1 MLQPNSHTATKDSME
16 ETKFPNVVSYEWIN
30 GWMDQT
36 FIFISENNKNFK
48 IKKLTEK
55 KMDQIEVSTKIYLTS
70 CTNIVFATR
79 PKANHVLIYFL
90 NFAKHVL
97 TCKLNAQQIFAC
109 LQHFFSATIIR
120 LPRSIEDISQDVF
133 LRQKI
138 VTLKTS
144 WRNVCK
150 KSWSQTK
157 CLLVMSC
164 I

>member
-1 MLQPNSHTATKDSME
+1 MNGSNLNFYQRKQQ
-16 ETKFPNVVSYEWIN
+16 KF
-30 GWMDQT
+30 Q
-36 FIFISENNKNFK
+36 NKKFNR
-48 IKKLTEK
+48 K

-70 CTNIVFATR
+70 CINIVFATR

-90 NFAKHVL
+90 NFAKHVS

-109 LQHFFSATIIR
+109 LQHFFSATIVR

-144 WRNVCK
+144 WRNAWK